1 MVYSNNKSTKVHPQ
15 KQQALLA
22 FSLRRRCEF
31 YEPDEVTDAQHPI
44 KSFYPQK
51 KGNIKMNI
59 KLLKLLNKN
68 ARIAPADMATM
79 LGLSEEEVL
88 REIAEMERDGLIR
101 GYKAVIDWDQLDN
114 TYVSAIIELKV
125 TPKAGF
131 GFEDVAAKVMKYP
144 EVESVYLMSGVYD
157 LNVVVKGKSL
167 QDVANFVAK
176 ELSAM
181 ESVTSTATH
190 FVMRRYKELDVELL
204 GSGKDERGSY
214 LL

>member
-1 MVYSNNKSTKVHPQ
+1 
-15 KQQALLA
+15 
-22 FSLRRRCEF
+22 
-31 YEPDEVTDAQHPI
+31 
-44 KSFYPQK
+44 
-51 KGNIKMNI
+51 MNI
-59 KLLKLLNKN
+59 KLLNLLNKN
-68 ARIAPADMATM
+68 ARASTADLATM
-79 LGLSEEEVL
+79 LGMSEEEVVAQ
-88 REIAEMERDGLIR
+88 IQEMEKEGLIR
-101 GYKAVIDWDQLDN
+101 GYKTVVDWDQLDN
-114 TYVSAIIELKV
+114 AYVSAIIELKV

-190 FVMRRYKELDVELL
+190 FVLRRYKELDVELL

>member
-1 MVYSNNKSTKVHPQ
+1 
-15 KQQALLA
+15 
-22 FSLRRRCEF
+22 
-31 YEPDEVTDAQHPI
+31 
-44 KSFYPQK
+44 
-51 KGNIKMNI
+51 MNV

-68 ARIAPADMATM
+68 SRTAPADLAVM
-79 LGLSEEEVL
+79 LGMSEEEV
-88 REIAEMERDGLIR
+88 RAEIAEMEREGLIR

-114 TYVSAIIELKV
+114 AYVSAIIELKV
-125 TPKAGF
+125 TPKPGL

-157 LNVVVKGKSL
+157 LNVVVKGKTL

-176 ELSAM
+176 ELSTI

-190 FVMRRYKELDVELL
+190 FVLRRYKELDVELL
-204 GSGKDERGSY
+204 GSRKDERGSY

>member
-1 MVYSNNKSTKVHPQ
+1 
-15 KQQALLA
+15 
-22 FSLRRRCEF
+22 
-31 YEPDEVTDAQHPI
+31 
-44 KSFYPQK
+44 
-51 KGNIKMNI
+51 MNI
-59 KLLKLLNKN
+59 KLLKLLDKH
-68 ARIAPADMATM
+68 ARYTNEELAVM
-79 LGLSEEEVL
+79 LGVSEDEV
-88 REIAEMERDGLIR
+88 RAEVAALERAGVIR
-101 GYKAVIDWDQLDN
+101 GYKAVIDWDKLDSA
-114 TYVSAIIELKV
+114 YVSAIIELKV
-125 TPKAGF
+125 TPKAGL

>member
-1 MVYSNNKSTKVHPQ
+1 
-15 KQQALLA
+15 
-22 FSLRRRCEF
+22 
-31 YEPDEVTDAQHPI
+31 
-44 KSFYPQK
+44 
-51 KGNIKMNI
+51 MNI
-59 KLLKLLNKN
+59 KLLNLLNKN
-68 ARIAPADMATM
+68 ARASTADLATM
-79 LGLSEEEVL
+79 LGMSEEDVVAQIE
-88 REIAEMERDGLIR
+88 EMEKEGLIR

-114 TYVSAIIELKV
+114 AYVSAIIELKV

-190 FVMRRYKELDVELL
+190 FVLRRYKELDVELL
-204 GSGKDERGSY
+204 GRGKDERGSY
-214 LL
+214 WL